1 MKRAA
6 LLVLLACNSQSA
18 PPSGGRVEI
27 IAAPATGDIAPYI
40 ASEVSRGARDR
51 VPVLVYVGAT
61 WCEPCRDFHA
71 AAMAGK
77 LDAALGPLRL
87 VEYDLDRDES
97 QLAAIGYTSKLVPL
111 FARPA
116 ADGKATGTQIEGVK
130 KGRDYVEQLT
140 PRVRSLLDTP

>member
-1 MKRAA
+1 VKRAA
-6 LLVLLACNSQSA
+6 VLVLVACNSQSA
-18 PPSGGRVEI
+18 PPVGGRVEI
-27 IAAPATGDIAPYI
+27 IAAPPTGELTTYI
-40 ASEVSRGARDR
+40 AGEVTRGTRDQ

-71 AAMAGK
+71 AATAGS

-87 VEYDLDRDES
+87 VEFDLDRDES
-97 QLAAIGYTSKLVPL
+97 QLAAAGYTSKLVPL

-116 ADGKATGTQIEGVK
+116 ADGKATGKQIEGVK
-130 KGRDYVEQLT
+130 KGTDYVGQLT